1 MYSIFLSIY
10 TSINICILIEDD
22 KIYLKKLFSS
32 TKMKGLTKGE
42 EIFYLLRSILRAI
55 SKLSTRKVSAGAKI
69 ALSEDMNKFKL
80 MVFSSQ

>member
-22 KIYLKKLFSS
+22 KISLKKLFSS
-32 TKMKGLTKGE
+32 TKMKGLTKVE

-55 SKLSTRKVSAGAKI
+55 SKLLKR
-69 ALSEDMNKFKL
+69 
-80 MVFSSQ
+80 